1 MWKKYPDTERSH
13 KHTFIPYLMKN
24 QNRKHLEERLIEKAM
39 KDETFRKQLLENPR
53 GIVEQETGITLPE
66 KISIR
71 VVQEKPDE
79 VFLVLPAIFKGTDGD
94 EELTEAELS
103 NVAGG
108 TGLSDVCTWD
118 EGCE

>member
-1 MWKKYPDTERSH
+1 
-13 KHTFIPYLMKN
+13 MKN
-24 QNRKHLEERLIEKAM
+24 QNRKQLEERLIEKAM

-79 VFLVLPAIFKGTDGD
+79 VFLVLPAIIQGTSGED
-94 EELTEAELS
+94 ELSEAELT
-103 NVAGG
+103 NVVGG
-108 TGLSDVCTWD
+108 EWWTTECASAYNNPC
-118 EGCE
+118 